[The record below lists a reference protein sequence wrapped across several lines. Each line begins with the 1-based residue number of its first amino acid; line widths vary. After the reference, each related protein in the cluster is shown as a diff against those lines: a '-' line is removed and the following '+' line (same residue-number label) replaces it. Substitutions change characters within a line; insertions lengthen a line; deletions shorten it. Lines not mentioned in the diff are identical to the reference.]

1 MAELFRVF
9 GHILCSVVGEPRG
22 LRCTGAGHDAHAG
35 ADERAD
41 EHRAEH
47 PLVLILCNL
56 AVVVAD
62 LSGVEVQLA
71 PLQLR
76 LADDLHQCEQA
87 DEGNGKVEA
96 QIQAV
101 DAEGKAVVAG
111 HGVCTHAGDEQ
122 AEASGDDA
130 LDEALARN
138 ACDDGH
144 AEQADHEVL
153 RRAQLCRN
161 FGHLRAEEEQH
172 QCREDATEGG
182 GIQRDFKSRLGA
194 AHLGQW
200 MTVQH
205 SSRRVGRARGVD
217 EDSRHRAAVSTR
229 TVDTQKEHH
238 AGNGLHGVGNRQKQ
252 DDAEDDAQA
261 RDGCEH
267 AADKD
272 TEVDPDDIFEGE
284 EQPGGRADKI
294 KQTHILPPQKLTF
307 STKWNTTQIST
318 AIETVMA

>member
-1 MAELFRVF
+1 M
-9 GHILCSVVGEPRG
+9 
-22 LRCTGAGHDAHAG
+22 
-35 ADERAD
+35 
-41 EHRAEH
+41 
-47 PLVLILCNL
+47 
-56 AVVVAD
+56 
-62 LSGVEVQLA
+62 
-71 PLQLR
+71 
-76 LADDLHQCEQA
+76 
-87 DEGNGKVEA
+87 
-96 QIQAV
+96 
-101 DAEGKAVVAG
+101 DAEGKAVIAG
-111 HGVCTHAGDEQ
+111 HGVCAHAGDEQ

-130 LDEALARN
+130 LDKALARN

-205 SSRRVGRARGVD
+205 RSGRMGSAGRVNKN
-217 EDSRHRAAVSTR
+217 SRHRTAVSAR
-229 TVDTQKEHH
+229 TVNAQQEHH
-238 AGNGLHGVGNRQKQ
+238 TGDRPHGVGDGQKQ
-252 DDAEDDAQA
+252 DDAEDDTQA
-261 RDGCEH
+261 RNGGKY
-267 AADKD
+267 AADED
-272 TEVDPDDIFEGE
+272 AEVDPYDIFKGKK
-284 EQPGGRADKI
+284 QPGGRADKV